1 MYLIWPRHKLEAKT
15 FVKSNRFAIVTMNA
29 KDNEIW
35 GLQKGLAQQ
44 IPNNLVRE
52 TGVVLF
58 VTTARQV
65 LKFCLNR

>member
-1 MYLIWPRHKLEAKT
+1 MS
-15 FVKSNRFAIVTMNA
+15 VKSYRLAVVTMNA
-29 KDNEIW
+29 KDNKIW
-35 GLQKGLAQQ
+35 SLQQGLAQQ

-58 VTTARQV
+58 VATARQV